1 MGLRWLAV
9 AVLVVVC
16 SESTMVWADEL
27 SKWTA
32 RPSDWKGATVAD
44 GKVVMSAEKW
54 SYLVAPGDLPQV
66 EVSANV
72 TIQEAAKQL
81 RFFGEGWSA
90 WPDPTF
96 GDGGFEAGV
105 LVRGGEIVS
114 TIEGREYRQESGFR
128 VQLSHKYQ
136 CVALVKFPD
145 GGYLRVVPCEVKP
158 NQPIALSVVTLGNA
172 LVVKV
177 DGKEKVFFGDI
188 EQPLAGGRVGIG
200 TSGLARVTF
209 DSVAVTSLAKREPLV
224 VTAMHSPKFSV
235 RRWLGDR
242 QWVFDGDEPILQLH
256 NERDPSC
263 FAKLKPGYKPQLT
276 FDSHWGLE
284 NQGAFPDA
292 ASKWTEPVVSGGG
305 DAPVKATWSARNVK
319 DRFVTK
325 STLTIGFDAQRG
337 TYNYDIDS
345 ELEVL
350 PGEPFHFRYG
360 FDFEHHTPLDP
371 FRWQYLIAKRKSGE
385 LYHRPVYPIDP
396 GPQNDLEMYGGQRVW
411 FGRHGESVPV
421 VPGVEYRIKHDWH
434 RDPKDATKLLT
445 RKLNTAVCAA
455 FYDTGVS
462 FEPETAAPGTK
473 LRVEYRY
480 TGVPAVEVESL
491 FKQSKIY
498 DSPTLDPQ
506 HHYIFADEWPKLTFR
521 QFVPLSET
529 WIYGRTPFMTA
540 HNTRPTYE
548 LEKNCG
554 MGSGFA
560 MKLGPASFGKAHLP
574 VRRLG
579 FQPDH
584 PQAAGLDKGRYV
596 VTALVKSINAHGPGG
611 RIELEAAQAKTNK
624 LLAAAKHFVGN
635 GTFDWKKT
643 GFVFDVPEDA
653 GSLSIAFG
661 NSGTGEMVVTDV
673 EFRRLADGEAPPAD
687 VASKPNDQ
695 PPSFGSA
702 PVGAIADYRMLEGK
716 GLFVFNH
723 ATVWLDAPRR
733 DADAERRTTLPLGHL
748 DLANLDWVVDS
759 GRPAI
764 RFADNLTNRKEYRRD
779 SGLGRFYFGHPAYAD
794 KDTLPIALTGH
805 HGGGAPMKGVT
816 LAAWIKPA
824 AEMGKG
830 GHGARG
836 DIIGFGARRFIL
848 GLHGQKAPYQLAAR
862 INVNDIVE
870 SPTKIEADRWTHV
883 AMTAEPSAGQWHIR
897 LYLDGKPVG
906 EGTTKKFPADSGIVP
921 SLILGAEIFYFH
933 DAYYRGLIGHTLVF
947 ERTLSP
953 AEVVEL
959 SKE

>member
-1 MGLRWLAV
+1 MRTVSMGLRWLAV
-9 AVLVVVC
+9 AVLLGVC
-16 SESTMVWADEL
+16 CESKMVWADDL
-27 SKWTA
+27 AKWTA
-32 RPSDWKGATVAD
+32 RPSDWKGAAVAD
-44 GKVVMSAEKW
+44 GKAAMSADKW
-54 SYLVAPGDLPQV
+54 SYLVAPDELPQV
-66 EVSANV
+66 ELSANV
-72 TIQEAAKQL
+72 TIHEAAKQL
-81 RFFGEGWSA
+81 RFFGDGWSA

-105 LVRGGEIVS
+105 LVRGGDVVS
-114 TIEGREYRQESGFR
+114 KIDGREYRQESGFR

-145 GGYLRVVPCEVKP
+145 GGYLRVVPCEVKL

-172 LVVKV
+172 VVVKV
-177 DGKEKVFFGDI
+177 DGKEKVFLGDI
-188 EQPLAGGRVGIG
+188 EQPLTGARVGIG
-200 TSGLARVTF
+200 TSSLARVTF
-209 DSVAVTSLAKREPLV
+209 DSVSVTSLVKREPLV
-224 VTAMHSPKFSV
+224 VTAMHLPKFSV

-263 FAKLKPGYKPQLT
+263 FAKLKPRYKQQLT

-292 ASKWTEPVVSGGG
+292 ASKWTDPVVSGGG
-305 DAPVKATWSARNVK
+305 DAPVMATWSARNVK

-325 STLTIGFDAQRG
+325 STLTVGFDSQRG
-337 TYNYDIDS
+337 TYTYDIDS

-396 GPQNDLEMYGGQRVW
+396 GPQNDLEMYGGQRIW

-421 VPGVEYRIKHDWH
+421 VPGVEYRIKQDWH
-434 RDPKDATKLLT
+434 RDPKDSAKLLT

-480 TGVPAVEVESL
+480 TGVPAAEAASL

-498 DSPTLDPQ
+498 DSPSLDPQ
-506 HHYIFADEWPKLTFR
+506 HHYLFADEWPKLTFR

-554 MGSGFA
+554 AGSGFA
-560 MKLGPASFGKAHLP
+560 MKLGPASFGKANLP
-574 VRRLG
+574 VRRSG
-579 FQPDH
+579 FQPDS

-624 LLAAAKHFVGN
+624 PLATAKHFVGN

-661 NSGTGEMVVTDV
+661 NSGTGEMLVTDV
-673 EFRRLADGEAPPAD
+673 EFKRLADGEAPPAD
-687 VASKPNDQ
+687 VASKANDQ

-702 PVGAIADYRMLEGK
+702 PAGAVADFRMLEGK

-723 ATVWLDAPRR
+723 ATSSVASPN
-733 DADAERRTTLPLGHL
+733 TNGFPLGHL

-764 RFADNLTNRKEYRRD
+764 RFADNLTNRKDYRRD
-779 SGLGRFYFGHPAYAD
+779 SGLGRLYLGHPAYAD
-794 KDTLPIALTGH
+794 KDTLPLALTGH

-862 INVNDIVE
+862 INVNDVIE

-883 AMTAEPSAGQWHIR
+883 AMTAEPSSGQWHIR

-906 EGTTKKFPADSGIVP
+906 EGMTKKCPADSGIVP

-947 ERTLSP
+947 ERTLSSDDVN
-953 AEVVEL
+953 AL
-959 SKE
+959 AKE